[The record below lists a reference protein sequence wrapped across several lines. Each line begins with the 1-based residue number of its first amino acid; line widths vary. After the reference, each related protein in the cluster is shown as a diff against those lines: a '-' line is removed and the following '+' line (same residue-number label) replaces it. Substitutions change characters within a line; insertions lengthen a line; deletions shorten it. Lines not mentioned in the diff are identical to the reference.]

1 MTVLLTKCQVA
12 ERVGWHPEHVM
23 HEARAGRFPQPVR
36 LGPTA
41 QHSVRF
47 VESEVEE
54 WLRRRIEARDRRQ
67 PAVV

>member
-1 MTVLLTKCQVA
+1 MTVLITKRQVA

-23 HEARAGRFPQPVR
+23 REARAGRFPQPVR

-54 WLRRRIEARDRRQ
+54 WLRQRIEERDRQ
-67 PAVV
+67 PAVA

>member
-1 MTVLLTKCQVA
+1 MTVLLTKRQVA

-23 HEARAGRFPQPVR
+23 REARADRFPQPVR

-54 WLRRRIEARDRRQ
+54 WLCQRIEERDRKQ
-67 PAVV
+67 ASA